1 MLPNAKQLNDALNE
15 EFEALVSK
23 LSDYYELKKQ
33 LVEAKKSDLV
43 KKYEHSVLLLRYKQ
57 LKKDLESQRRSWN
70 SLVAQYA

>member
-1 MLPNAKQLNDALNE
+1 MLPNAKQLNEALNE

-43 KKYEHSVLLLRYKQ
+43 KRYEHSVLLLRYKQ
-57 LKKDLESQRRSWN
+57 LKKIWKTSAA
-70 SLVAQYA
+70 VGIA